1 MSKKGEQRSWFR
13 SVFLPALAIVIL
25 AAAIGVGLVRY
36 GYTLPVVGWLFQVP
50 QQTTTS
56 PVVIEGIKE
65 LDQLATVRATES
77 VVVTKQSGGSG
88 LRQFLTGEKLVL
100 IATGNVEA
108 GVDLS
113 GLSKNDVKVNGK
125 SVTIRLPESK
135 VLSTSLDENRT
146 RVYDRQQG
154 LLNIRP
160 SDAMAE
166 QARRDAEREILAA
179 AEKNGIRDQARK
191 NAESSIGALVTTIGL
206 DKVRFV
212 R

>member
-1 MSKKGEQRSWFR
+1 MAKKGEQRSWFR
-13 SVFLPALAIVIL
+13 GVFLPALAIVVL
-25 AAAIGVGLVRY
+25 AVAIGIGLVRY
-36 GYTLPVVGWLFQVP
+36 GYQLPVVGWLFQVS

-56 PVVIEGIKE
+56 PVVVEGIKD

-77 VVVTKQSGGSG
+77 VVITKQSGGSG

-100 IATGNVEA
+100 VATGNVEA

-113 GLSKNDVKVNGK
+113 GLKKSDVKVDGK
-125 SVTIRLPESK
+125 SVTIRLPEAK
-135 VLSTSLDENRT
+135 ILSTSLDEDKT

-160 SDAMAE
+160 SDVMAE
-166 QARRDAEREILAA
+166 QARKDAEQQILAA
-179 AEKNGIRDQARK
+179 AEKNGIREQARK
-191 NAESSIGALVTTIGL
+191 NAESSIRALVTTLGF

-212 R
+212 

>member
-1 MSKKGEQRSWFR
+1 MAKKGEKRSWFR
-13 SVFLPALAIVIL
+13 GVFLPALAIVVL

-56 PVVIEGIKE
+56 PVVIEGIKD
-65 LDQLATVRATES
+65 LDQLATVRSTES
-77 VVVTKQSGGSG
+77 VVITKQSGGSG

-100 IATGNVEA
+100 VATGNVEA

-113 GLSKNDVKVNGK
+113 GLNKSDVKVSGK
-125 SVTIRLPESK
+125 SVTIRLPQSK
-135 VLSTSLDENRT
+135 ILSTSLDENKT

-154 LLNIRP
+154 LLNIR
-160 SDAMAE
+160 SGDAMAE
-166 QARRDAEREILAA
+166 QARRDAEKQILAA
-179 AEKNGIRDQARK
+179 AEKNGIREQARK
-191 NAESSIGALVTTIGL
+191 NAESSIRALVTTLGF
-206 DKVRFV
+206 DKVRF

>member
-191 NAESSIGALVTTIGL
+191 NAESSIRALVTTLGF

>member
-1 MSKKGEQRSWFR
+1 MTKKGEQRSWFR
-13 SVFLPALAIVIL
+13 GVFLPALAIVVL

-36 GYTLPVVGWLFQVP
+36 GYTLPVVGWLSQVP

-56 PVVIEGIKE
+56 PVVIEGIKD
-65 LDQLATVRATES
+65 LDQLATVRSTES
-77 VVVTKQSGGSG
+77 VVITKQSGGSG

-100 IATGNVEA
+100 VATGNVEA
-108 GVDLS
+108 GMDLS
-113 GLSKNDVKVNGK
+113 GLNKSDVKVSGK
-125 SVTIRLPESK
+125 SVTIRLPQSK
-135 VLSTSLDENRT
+135 ILSTSLDEDKT

-166 QARRDAEREILAA
+166 EARKDAEREILVA

-191 NAESSIGALVTTIGL
+191 NAESSIRALITTLGFE
-206 DKVRFV
+206 KVRFV
-212 R
+212 